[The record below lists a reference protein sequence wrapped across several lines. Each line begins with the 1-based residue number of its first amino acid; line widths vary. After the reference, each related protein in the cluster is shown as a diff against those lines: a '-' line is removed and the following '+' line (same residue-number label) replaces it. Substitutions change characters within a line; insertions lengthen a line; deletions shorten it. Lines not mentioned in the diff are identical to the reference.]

1 MGLDRVR
8 EKERIVPS
16 NGGMLQST
24 LETYGSSVESRLEV
38 RETRG
43 KGIHCWGLN
52 GASGT
57 RDGLER
63 LWNTEPGRSGNSV

>member
-1 MGLDRVR
+1 MGLDRVQ

-16 NGGMLQST
+16 NGGVFHSA
-24 LETYGSSVESRLEV
+24 LETSGSSVESRLEV

-43 KGIHCWGLN
+43 KGINCWGLN

-57 RDGLER
+57 GDGLER
-63 LWNTEPGRSGNSV
+63 LRNTEPGRPGSSV